1 MDHLMVILF
10 EKKNRNH
17 VSYSHNMNQSSMGL
31 KSLEFRIPNIK
42 TSTRT
47 SNIIREDSDTYLL
60 KPSFD
65 ALKAPFG

>member
-1 MDHLMVILF
+1 
-10 EKKNRNH
+10 
-17 VSYSHNMNQSSMGL
+17 MNQSSMGL

-65 ALKAPFG
+65 ALKALFG